1 MRHVLWWYRYVHEIS
16 IILNCHFFNF
26 QKDARKNEKVCHLIL
41 WVLSLP
47 QNSQISRNT
56 KVSFCESFAKFKNQ
70 KVAKFREIF
79 RPHPNSR
86 HRRVIQSTVPR
97 GKLKKNSSCFDSV
110 HTRFHLEETD
120 MQPLVIYPPP
130 WVDCKL
136 ILYLVYCPPQW
147 RNWTA
152 SVLCV
157 RCITEGNC
165 YHFDGVTR

>member
-26 QKDARKNEKVCHLIL
+26 QKDARKNEKVCHLIF

-56 KVSFCESFAKFKNQ
+56 KVSFCESFAKFNNQ

-97 GKLKKNSSCFDSV
+97 GKLKKI
-110 HTRFHLEETD
+110 
-120 MQPLVIYPPP
+120 PLVFTVY
-130 WVDCKL
+130 
-136 ILYLVYCPPQW
+136 ILGSTSKRLTCSLLLYAL
-147 RNWTA
+147 NLGWTA
-152 SVLCV
+152 
-157 RCITEGNC
+157 N
-165 YHFDGVTR
+165 